1 MDLRTLRYFQV
12 VAQCGSY
19 TRGSELLRIS
29 QPAVSRAVRM
39 LEEELGRTLF
49 ERRGSGVVLT
59 DAGRI
64 LLERSQTIL
73 RQVEQTASDVRSGDS
88 GLSGAIT
95 IALPP
100 AAGHYIAPVL
110 AKRVAEDFPNVSLR
124 FIGGYSG
131 YIHEWLIRGQVDIA
145 CLHDPLPQRGFETT
159 ALVSEEVFLVGKR
172 GMLNGAAGN
181 GTVSADTLL
190 TVPLC
195 LPSGQ
200 NLTRQLLNN
209 WAGHNGIS
217 FQPRMEIDDHMMT
230 RALIQR
236 GECFSLLTRGAFADD
251 LARGDVEAFSLS
263 PSIFWT
269 LMLVTCVRAPRSPL
283 VERCSERLVETVAQ
297 LCESGV
303 FARRGVAS
311 ADDQIA

>member
-29 QPAVSRAVRM
+29 QPAVSRAVRT

-49 ERRGSGVVLT
+49 ERRGNGVVLT

-73 RQVEQTASDVRSGDS
+73 RQVEQTASDVRSGES

-100 AAGHYIAPVL
+100 AAGHYIAPAL
-110 AKRVAEDFPNVSLR
+110 AKRIAAEFPNVSLR

-172 GMLNGAAGN
+172 GSLRGSN
-181 GTVSADTLL
+181 GTVSADALL
-190 TVPLC
+190 NVPLC
-195 LPSGQ
+195 LPGGQ

-209 WAGHNGIS
+209 WAGHNGIQ
-217 FQPRMEIDDHMMT
+217 FQPKVEIDDHTMT

-251 LARGDVEAFSLS
+251 LARGDVEAFSIS

-283 VERCSERLVETVAQ
+283 VERCSERLVETVTD
-297 LCESGV
+297 LRESGV
-303 FARRGVAS
+303 FAHRGNA
-311 ADDQIA
+311 

>member
-29 QPAVSRAVRM
+29 QPAVSRAVRT

-49 ERRGSGVVLT
+49 ERRGNGVVLT

-100 AAGHYIAPVL
+100 AAGHYIAPAL
-110 AKRVAEDFPNVSLR
+110 AKRIAAEFPNVSLR

-159 ALVSEEVFLVGKR
+159 PLVSEEVFLVGKR
-172 GMLNGAAGN
+172 GALRGSN
-181 GTVSADTLL
+181 GTVSADELL
-190 TVPLC
+190 NVPLC
-195 LPSGQ
+195 LPGGQ

-209 WAGHNGIS
+209 WAGHNGIQ
-217 FQPRMEIDDHMMT
+217 FQPKVEIDDHMMT

-251 LARGDVEAFSLS
+251 LARGDVEAFSIS

-269 LMLVTCVRAPRSPL
+269 LMLVTCVRAPHSPL
-283 VERCSERLVETVAQ
+283 VEHCSERLVETVAE
-297 LCESGV
+297 LRESGV
-303 FARRGVAS
+303 FAHRGNA
-311 ADDQIA
+311 

>member
-29 QPAVSRAVRM
+29 QPAVSRAVRT

-49 ERRGSGVVLT
+49 ERRGNGVVLT

-64 LLERSQTIL
+64 LLERSQSIL

-88 GLSGAIT
+88 GVSGAVT

-100 AAGHYIAPVL
+100 AAGHYIAPAL
-110 AKRVAEDFPNVSLR
+110 AKRIAAEFPNVSLR

-159 ALVSEEVFLVGKR
+159 PLVSEEVFLVGKR
-172 GMLNGAAGN
+172 GALSGSN
-181 GTVSADTLL
+181 GTVSADALL
-190 TVPLC
+190 GVPLC
-195 LPSGQ
+195 LPGGH

-209 WAGHNGIS
+209 WAGHNGIQ
-217 FQPRMEIDDHMMT
+217 FQPKVEIDDHMMT

-251 LARGDVEAFSLS
+251 LARGDVEAFSIS

-269 LMLVTCVRAPRSPL
+269 LMLVTCVRAPHSPL
-283 VERCSERLVETVAQ
+283 VERCSERLVETVAE
-297 LCESGV
+297 LRESGV
-303 FARRGVAS
+303 FAHRGNA
-311 ADDQIA
+311 